1 MDRCDVLI
9 IGAGIAGASA
19 AYELQAFASVALVE
33 RESQPGYHATGR
45 SAALFAPA
53 EGDRVT
59 RALTWASRAFYEARA
74 GGLADH
80 PVLGPR
86 GSLTVAPPA
95 QVPALERLAQA
106 IAPYSPGL
114 ERLDAAGLQARLP
127 ALRPGWAAAGL
138 LDPST
143 FDVDVAAVHQ
153 GYLRGFRARGGTLL
167 TNAEVMAVGG
177 GDGGTWRVETRAGAF
192 AAAVLV
198 DAAGAWADAIARLAG
213 VTPLGLVALRRT
225 AFVFEPS
232 RDVEPGWPLVE
243 DAAGTFYVK
252 PEAGLLLGSPVD
264 ETPVAP
270 GDVQAEEL
278 DVALAAAR
286 IEEAFRFH
294 VLRVRRK
301 WAGLRTF
308 APDRVPVVGMDER
321 TPGFFWLAGQ
331 GGAGIQSAPALA
343 RAAAGLIVDGVL
355 PDDLLAEG
363 LCAEDL
369 MPARLRLNDPVAR

>member
-1 MDRCDVLI
+1 MRSCDVLI
-9 IGAGIAGASA
+9 VGAGIAGASA
-19 AYELQAFASVALVE
+19 AYELQAFASVVLVE
-33 RESQPGYHATGR
+33 RESRAGYHATGR
-45 SAALFAPA
+45 SAALLAPA
-53 EGDRVT
+53 EGCRVT
-59 RALTWASRAFYEARA
+59 RALTRASRAFFEARA

-80 PVLGPR
+80 PVLRPR
-86 GSLTVAPPA
+86 GTLTVAPPD
-95 QVPALERLAQA
+95 QVPALERLAQE
-106 IAPYSPGL
+106 IAPFSPGL
-114 ERLDAAGLQARLP
+114 ERLDAAALQTRMP
-127 ALRPGWAAAGL
+127 ALRPGRAGAGL
-138 LDPST
+138 LDPAT
-143 FDVDVAAVHQ
+143 VDLDVAAIHG

-167 TNAEVMAVGG
+167 SDAAVMAIG
-177 GDGGTWRVETRAGAF
+177 GDGGTWRVETRAGGF

-198 DAAGAWADAIARLAG
+198 DAAGAWADGIARLAG
-213 VTPLGLVALRRT
+213 AAPLGLVALRRT
-225 AFVFEPS
+225 ALVFEPS
-232 RDVEPGWPLVE
+232 RDVDPHWPLVE

-270 GDVQAEEL
+270 GDVQAEEI
-278 DVALAAAR
+278 DVARAAAR
-286 IEEAFRFH
+286 IEAAFRFH

-331 GGAGIQSAPALA
+331 GGTGIQSAPAMA

-355 PDDLLAEG
+355 PDDLLALG

-369 MPARLRLNDPVAR
+369 MPARLR

>member
-1 MDRCDVLI
+1 MHRCDVLI
-9 IGAGIAGASA
+9 VGAGIAGASA
-19 AYELQAFASVALVE
+19 AYELQAFASVVLVE
-33 RESQPGYHATGR
+33 RESRPGHHATGR

-59 RALTWASRAFYEARA
+59 RALTRASRAFFEARA

-86 GSLTVAPPA
+86 GTLTVAPPD
-95 QVPALERLAQA
+95 QVPALERLAQE
-106 IAPYSPGL
+106 IAPFSPHL
-114 ERLDAAGLQARLP
+114 ERLDAAGVQARLP

-138 LDPST
+138 LDPAT
-143 FDVDVAAVHQ
+143 CDLDVAAVHG

-167 TNAEVMAVGG
+167 TDAEVIALGG
-177 GDGGTWRVETRAGAF
+177 GDGASWRVETRAGAL

-213 VTPLGLVALRRT
+213 ASPLGLVALRRT
-225 AFVFEPS
+225 AFAFEPS
-232 RDVEPGWPLVE
+232 RDIDPSWPLVE
-243 DAAGTFYVK
+243 DAAGSFSVK
-252 PEAGLLLGSPVD
+252 PDAGSLLLASPLD

-270 GDVQAEEL
+270 GEVQAEEL
-278 DVALAAAR
+278 DVARATAR
-286 IEEAFRFH
+286 IEAAFRFH
-294 VLRVRRK
+294 LLRVRRS

-308 APDRVPVVGMDER
+308 ARDRAPVVGMDER

-331 GGAGIQSAPALA
+331 GGAGIQSAPAMA

-355 PDDLLAEG
+355 PDDLLAQG

-369 MPARLRLNDPVAR
+369 MPARLR